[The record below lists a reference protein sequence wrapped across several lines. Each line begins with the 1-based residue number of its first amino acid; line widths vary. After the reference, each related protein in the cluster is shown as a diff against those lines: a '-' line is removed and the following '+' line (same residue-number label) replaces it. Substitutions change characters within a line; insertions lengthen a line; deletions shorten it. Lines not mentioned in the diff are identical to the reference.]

1 MPTDI
6 VMVLRRI
13 VEAEEQANRDLSDQM
28 MIVCLWSA
36 LGLVLTALM
45 FNLGFDPAL
54 AEVLVVAG
62 YPPLM

>member
-6 VMVLRRI
+6 VMVLRRSA
-13 VEAEEQANRDLSDQM
+13 EAEEQANRDLSDQM

-62 YPPLM
+62 

>member
-6 VMVLRRI
+6 ASVLLHKT
-13 VEAEEQANRDLSDQM
+13 EAEEQAKAYL

-45 FNLGFDPAL
+45 FNLGFGPEFARVLL
-54 AEVLVVAG
+54 AAG
-62 YPPLM
+62 

>member
-6 VMVLRRI
+6 VLVLRHKAM
-13 VEAEEQANRDLSDQM
+13 AEEQAYRDLSDER

-45 FNLGFDPAL
+45 FNLGLGLSL
-54 AEVLVVAG
+54 AEAFTVTG
-62 YPPLM
+62 